1 MMSHTPAERLLFSD
15 LTRLFLSMRDA
26 HFADLE
32 ACIEDRFRCFVR
44 AQAAGDPSSDVASLQ
59 ITLTWTLPDGADDWA
74 VYATEYK
81 TLPAMREDQSC
92 KAAAGGLDASI
103 VEFPTP
109 QIRNRTP
116 QGASA
121 RIIAFPG

>member
-1 MMSHTPAERLLFSD
+1 MSHTPAERVLFSD
-15 LTRLFLSMRDA
+15 LTRLFLSLRNA
-26 HFADLE
+26 PFADVE
-32 ACIEDRFRCFVR
+32 ACIEDRFRSFVR
-44 AQAAGDPSSDVASLQ
+44 AQAAGDPDVDVASLQ

-81 TLPAMREDQSC
+81 TLPLMREDRSR

-103 VEFPTP
+103 IEFPAP
-109 QIRNRTP
+109 QIRNSNP
-116 QGASA
+116 PKGVSA